1 MIATACPLCQTNL
14 ECYQA
19 DVNRLCGTDFAMPI
33 VYFTQLLG
41 LALGVG
47 VKRLGLGKELISAKS
62 VLSRRPVASPSS

>member
-1 MIATACPLCQTNL
+1 
-14 ECYQA
+14 
-19 DVNRLCGTDFAMPI
+19 MPI

-62 VLSRRPVASPSS
+62 VLARRPVASPSS